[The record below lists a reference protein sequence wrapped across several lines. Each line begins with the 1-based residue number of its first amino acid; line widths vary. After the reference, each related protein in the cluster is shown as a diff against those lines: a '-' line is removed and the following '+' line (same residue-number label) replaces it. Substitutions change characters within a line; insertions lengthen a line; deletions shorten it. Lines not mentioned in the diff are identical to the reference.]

1 MASRIRPTSEALSRT
16 ESEPSHATSHQP
28 HKTPTATYHIL
39 MLAPTMFFADYGCH
53 VRIYEEAIALRALG
67 HTIRILAYPNGRDIG
82 GLTVRR
88 SPGVPFN
95 YRVVVGSSKHKIYLD
110 ALLGLTSLHEVFAN
124 TPTLIHAHLH
134 EGALIG
140 SVLAR
145 VRRLPLIFDFQG
157 SMTAEMID
165 HGFLK
170 RNSPFY
176 RLLWQ
181 LEKWIDHQPDAIL
194 TSSHNA
200 ADLLIHTFGVPANR
214 IYPVPDCVN
223 TDIFRP
229 RTKEDVDEI
238 KTLKQRLGIPADRI
252 VITYLGL
259 LAEYQGT
266 GLLLEAAQRILHER
280 RDVHFLIMGYPNE
293 PLYRQ
298 RAHALGIQE
307 HVTFT
312 GRMPYEDAPRYLRI
326 GDIAVAPKMSATE
339 GSGKLLN
346 YMATALPTVAFD
358 TPVSREYLGE
368 WGVYA
373 EPFSA
378 ESFARALLDLLETPH
393 EWPILG
399 NALRRRVQ
407 ERFSWDQAA
416 RFITSVY
423 ERVLR

>member
-1 MASRIRPTSEALSRT
+1 MASMSRT
-16 ESEPSHATSHQP
+16 EEVEAVSTTERSPAPSPQTPS
-28 HKTPTATYHIL
+28 TPTHTTYQVL

-110 ALLGLTSLHEVFAN
+110 ALLGLTSLHEVFAY
-124 TPTLIHAHLH
+124 PPDLIHAHLH

-140 SVLAR
+140 TVLATL
-145 VRRLPLIFDFQG
+145 RRRPLVFDFQG

-170 RNSPFY
+170 PHSPFY
-176 RLLWQ
+176 HLLRRL
-181 LEKWIDHQPDAIL
+181 ETWIDHQPDAIL

-229 RTKEDVDEI
+229 RTPDDAGEI
-238 KTLKQRLGIPADRI
+238 AAIKQRLGIPADRI
-252 VITYLGL
+252 VIVYLGL

-266 GLLLEAAQRILHER
+266 GVLLEAAQRILRER

-298 RAHALGIQE
+298 RAHKLGIHS

-312 GRMPYEDAPRYLRI
+312 GRMPYEDAPRYLRV

-373 EPFSA
+373 DPFSA
-378 ESFARALLDLLETPH
+378 QSFAQALLNLMETPH

-399 NALRRRVQ
+399 EALRRRVQ
-407 ERFSWDQAA
+407 ERFSWDEAA

-423 ERVLR
+423 ERVRR